1 VVPLKTTFQS
11 IRRAC
16 YVTKTF
22 YFYRKI
28 LLLFLVARR
37 DGKQGCQILID
48 TIYQN
53 GEKSIQ
59 SPQKLPNEHKI
70 WYQMAIK

>member
-1 VVPLKTTFQS
+1 LLCNKNILFLPENS
-11 IRRAC
+11 E
-16 YVTKTF
+16 
-22 YFYRKI
+22 

-70 WYQMAIK
+70 YQMAIKYSKLA